1 MIDTHAHL
9 QDEKYTNIE
18 ELIQNAR
25 KEGVN
30 TIICASSDLHTSM
43 KAVDI
48 SNKYSEVYA
57 TIGVHPHD
65 AKTYCEKVENELINL
80 AKGEK
85 IVAVG
90 EIGLDYHYMYSSID
104 EQKLAFLK
112 QIELANMLKLPIVV
126 HSREATGDTVDILKS
141 NLDKLKNGVCIHC
154 FNMSVEILREI
165 TKWGFYISIGGIV
178 TFKNASNI
186 IDVIK
191 ECDINKLMLET
202 DSPYLTPVPFR
213 SKINEPK
220 YVKIT
225 AEKIAEIKGISVEE
239 LDKITTKNA
248 MQFFKIK

>member
-178 TFKNASNI
+178 TFKNANNI

>member
-85 IVAVG
+85 IVAFG

>member
-9 QDEKYTNIE
+9 QDEKYTNVE
-18 ELIQNAR
+18 ELVQNAR

-30 TIICASSDLHTSM
+30 TIICASSDLHTSI

-65 AKTYCEKVENELINL
+65 AKTYSEKVEKELINL

-85 IVAVG
+85 VVAVG
-90 EIGLDYHYMYSSID
+90 EIGLDYHYMYSSVD
-104 EQKLAFLK
+104 EQKQAFLK
-112 QIELANMLKLPIVV
+112 QIELANILNLPIVV
-126 HSREATGDTVDILKS
+126 HSREATGDTINILKS
-141 NLDKLKNGVCIHC
+141 NLDKLENGVCIHC

-186 IDVIK
+186 IDVVK

-213 SKINEPK
+213 SKTNEPK

-225 AEKIAEIKGISVEE
+225 AEKIAEIKGMSVEE

-248 MQFFKIK
+248 MRFFKIK

>member
-239 LDKITTKNA
+239 IDKITTKNA